1 MDHNHSQSHT
11 QLRADNPHYP
21 SFVMVDPPPEPE
33 HRKGRVAEWVMA
45 VWMNQVDPNV
55 LGVRR
60 VVDEKNGEALVLV
73 HIAIPLEY
81 QRKQLARTLALAQ
94 IEDGQSTPRVNLI
107 SSAGFD
113 HPHSFIRVPA
123 EAIVSLVMESFQDD
137 VLNHVVEIND
147 HTIGVPQAEVEAF
160 LRAAR
165 PRPKEEDAQLKAALH
180 RALKMKN
187 TPLEHD
193 QIQLLFNKNTHER
206 FVKIKNVARNERP
219 ALKQVIKEA
228 GVKMIAQDEVDDA
241 HWSILFTA
249 SEAKKLLSE

>member
-1 MDHNHSQSHT
+1 
-11 QLRADNPHYP
+11 
-21 SFVMVDPPPEPE
+21 
-33 HRKGRVAEWVMA
+33 MA
-45 VWMNQVDPNV
+45 VWMNQRDPNV

-81 QRKQLARTLALAQ
+81 QRKQLARTLAFAQ

-123 EAIVSLVMESFQDD
+123 EAIVSLLVEAFKND
-137 VLNHVVEIND
+137 VLNPEGEIND
-147 HTIGVPQAEVEAF
+147 HTIGLPQSEVEAF

-180 RALKMKN
+180 RALQMKN
-187 TPLEHD
+187 APVNPD
-193 QIQLLFNKNTHER
+193 QIQLLFNKKTQER
-206 FVKIKNVARNERP
+206 FVKIKNVARNERT
-219 ALKQVIKEA
+219 AVKLVIKGA

-241 HWSILFTA
+241 NWSILFTA
-249 SEAKKLLSE
+249 SEARKLLSE